1 MDTLQTASPA
11 NTEAEK
17 TFTRNTLET
26 YDNLYAKKDYGTLD
40 YPVNARCLDLRKS
53 YMSWIRWHWHEE
65 MEILIVD
72 QGIAEVSTDDAT
84 YLIKPGQGLIIN
96 QNIMHCIH
104 AHNEKSCTFHS
115 LVFHPDYIFGHKN
128 NYLQTEY
135 LLPIQSYRLFKAFFL
150 DESAPWHE
158 RMLQMLKEV
167 IGLNLD
173 QHFGYEIATKGYL
186 CHFWVELL
194 RQIPHADAPIVSR
207 VSPDE
212 QRVKEA
218 MLFIRTHYAEP
229 LSLQASMSV
238 KANAAAVLQGLC
250 K

>member
-96 QNIMHCIH
+96 QKIGR
-104 AHNEKSCTFHS
+104 AH
-115 LVFHPDYIFGHKN
+115 V
-128 NYLQTEY
+128 
-135 LLPIQSYRLFKAFFL
+135 
-150 DESAPWHE
+150 
-158 RMLQMLKEV
+158 
-167 IGLNLD
+167 
-173 QHFGYEIATKGYL
+173 
-186 CHFWVELL
+186 
-194 RQIPHADAPIVSR
+194 
-207 VSPDE
+207 
-212 QRVKEA
+212 
-218 MLFIRTHYAEP
+218 
-229 LSLQASMSV
+229 
-238 KANAAAVLQGLC
+238 
-250 K
+250 

>member
-158 RMLQMLKEV
+158 RMLQMLKELPV
-167 IGLNLD
+167 
-173 QHFGYEIATKGYL
+173 
-186 CHFWVELL
+186 
-194 RQIPHADAPIVSR
+194 
-207 VSPDE
+207 
-212 QRVKEA
+212 
-218 MLFIRTHYAEP
+218 
-229 LSLQASMSV
+229 
-238 KANAAAVLQGLC
+238 
-250 K
+250 